1 MGISRRG
8 FLKLALGSAAMISSR
23 PFSSSARATTTP
35 NEALMTQ
42 FTLPALP
49 FAKDALA
56 PHISAQTFDFHH
68 GKHHNAYVVKLNE
81 LLPGS
86 GFENAS
92 LEDIIIK
99 TAGDAGKAPLFNNA
113 AQHWN
118 HSFFWECLKPNGG
131 GKPTGELA
139 AKIDSDLGG
148 YDKFAADFKAAALAQ
163 FGSGWAWLVADKSG
177 KLKITKTPNADLP
190 LAHGE
195 RALLTVDVWEH
206 AYYLDYQNRRVD
218 FVQTFLDKMVNWD
231 FAAANLAGKEF
242 KIAA

>member
-1 MGISRRG
+1 MSISRRD
-8 FLKLALGSAAMISSR
+8 FLTLALGGVAFVSMRAFA
-23 PFSSSARATTTP
+23 SSAHTP
-35 NEALMTQ
+35 ITMNEAPMT
-42 FTLPALP
+42 FTLPPLP

-81 LLPGS
+81 LIAGTE
-86 GFENAS
+86 FEKAS
-92 LEDIIIK
+92 LEDIITK
-99 TAGDAGKAPLFNNA
+99 TAGDASKAALFNNA

-118 HSFFWECLKPNGG
+118 HSFFWECLTPNGG

-163 FGSGWAWLVADKSG
+163 FGSGWAWLVADASG

-218 FVQTFLDKMVNWD
+218 FVQTFLDKLANWE
-231 FAAANLAGKEF
+231 FAAANLAGKTF

>member
-1 MGISRRG
+1 
-8 FLKLALGSAAMISSR
+8 
-23 PFSSSARATTTP
+23 
-35 NEALMTQ
+35 MT

-56 PHISAQTFDFHH
+56 PHISAETFDFHH

-92 LEDIIIK
+92 LEEIITK
-99 TAGDAGKAPLFNNA
+99 THNDASKAVLFNNA

-131 GKPTGELA
+131 GKPTGALA
-139 AKIDSDLGG
+139 AAIESDLGG
-148 YDKFAADFKAAALAQ
+148 YDKFAADFKNAALTQ
-163 FGSGWAWLVADKSG
+163 FGSGWAWLVLNASG
-177 KLKITKTPNADLP
+177 KLEIVKTSNAHLP
-190 LAHGE
+190 LAHGS

-206 AYYLDYQNRRVD
+206 AYYIDYQNRRPD
-218 FVQTFLDKMVNWD
+218 FVQTFLDKLANWD
-231 FAAANLAGKEF
+231 FAAKNFAGESF
-242 KIAA
+242 KVAA